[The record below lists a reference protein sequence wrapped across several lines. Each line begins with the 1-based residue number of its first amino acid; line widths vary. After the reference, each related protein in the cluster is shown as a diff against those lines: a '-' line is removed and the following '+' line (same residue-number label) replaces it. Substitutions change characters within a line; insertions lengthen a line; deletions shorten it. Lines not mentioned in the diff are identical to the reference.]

1 MAHGPFEQEDRP
13 PVFPSFASRRNL
25 REEIRDMLRGAVMS
39 GQLRPGI
46 VYSAPSLA
54 EQFGVS
60 VTPVR
65 EAMLDLANEGH
76 VEALRNKGFRVTE
89 LSPAQLD
96 SITAVR
102 VLLEVPTVRVVALS
116 GADPITI
123 TRLNDLAAAIV
134 EAAEQHD
141 LIAYVTADM
150 EFHLAVLQLAGNP
163 ELVEVVRSLRRRS
176 RLYGLQSLTS
186 DQIFPS
192 SHEHVELVQ
201 LIEARDADGAER
213 LMRQHLGHVRGI
225 WAEDSS
231 HLTETAAKAIV

>member
-1 MAHGPFEQEDRP
+1 
-13 PVFPSFASRRNL
+13 
-25 REEIRDMLRGAVMS
+25 MLRGAVMS
-39 GQLRPGI
+39 GELRPGI
-46 VYSAPSLA
+46 IYSAPSLA

-60 VTPVR
+60 TTPVR
-65 EAMLDLANEGH
+65 EAMLDLAKEGH
-76 VEALRNKGFRVTE
+76 VETLRNKGFRVTE
-89 LSPAQLD
+89 LTPAQLD
-96 SITAVR
+96 NITGIR
-102 VLLEVPTVRVVALS
+102 VLLEVPTVRAVAAA
-116 GADPITI
+116 GADPTVIK
-123 TRLNDLAAAIV
+123 RLRDQANAVVDAAKR
-134 EAAEQHD
+134 HD
-141 LIAYVTADM
+141 LIAFLTADM

-231 HLTETAAKAIV
+231 HLTETAAKAIM